1 MGLPS
6 ADSGRGVKSH
16 LYPSLAPTAPS
27 SASAH
32 PPGAPSRPSSRR
44 SDAAAFEDSPFAECL
59 LRPPEATYL
68 SFPRTPDALPWVSQP
83 GPAPWAQ
90 GGLGPRPRG
99 AGRPGG
105 RTCCT
110 AVPQGSRHVVAV
122 HAARQRGWSPGA
134 RTARGAMSGPA
145 CGVSRRDARLHQRSP
160 RRAARPGRHGPEGDR
175 GRQGQGRG
183 QGRTPPS
190 LRSRRGPRRL
200 PSSDLRALALPPS
213 DSDPGLALCSP
224 ILLLAFSGE
233 ARLTLADSLRVTFKG
248 SDVLFIPLHLAAAT
262 RSGICEILQ
271 CCIDK

>member
-1 MGLPS
+1 MALGGQEG
-6 ADSGRGVKSH
+6 GRV
-16 LYPSLAPTAPS
+16 A
-27 SASAH
+27 
-32 PPGAPSRPSSRR
+32 RPSPRGADTWWR
-44 SDAAAFEDSPFAECL
+44 STLRVSAAG
-59 LRPPEATYL
+59 LRALAPPEA
-68 SFPRTPDALPWVSQP
+68 PCR
-83 GPAPWAQ
+83 
-90 GGLGPRPRG
+90 
-99 AGRPGG
+99 
-105 RTCCT
+105 
-110 AVPQGSRHVVAV
+110 
-122 HAARQRGWSPGA
+122 
-134 RTARGAMSGPA
+134 GPA

-175 GRQGQGRG
+175 GRWGQGRG